1 MPPLVY
7 GTAAVVSGA
16 HIVSITALLSSG
28 SVTLTPELDYLLKP
42 LGLYVFMF
50 GALMAYAIFDPLKN
64 RAIITWGAL
73 VLFLRAMQRLF
84 LANTLHDLFGIPIG
98 RNLVN
103 VGYLALMALIL
114 LVLRPKRNAN

>member
-16 HIVSITALLSSG
+16 HIVAITALLSSG

-42 LGLYVFMF
+42 LGLYVLMF

-84 LANTLHDLFGIPIG
+84 LTNTLHDLFGIPIG

-103 VGYLALMALIL
+103 VGYLALMAFIL